1 MEGVGGRPCRN
12 VLWQGSG
19 CPRPWRGLADPF
31 PDLQTPRLLLRAT
44 SMSGPWLPAG
54 CRPWCGPSH
63 GRWRPETGLPMRW
76 GTSLGARCPKDTPP
90 PRCLATRKKMPHHIY
105 PQGTPRKEIASLPE
119 ALSSQGDPG
128 AEGRSPTELQAGQQ
142 QSQRRLPPSI
152 PHPLPAS
159 SPLLRSVSVVS
170 SKWPPCSPNRSK
182 SDPLIVERSQRLRA
196 LLPSAPSVG
205 PCAVACWLCRFPP
218 SCGPMDSNF
227 PEP

>member
-1 MEGVGGRPCRN
+1 MAEDHAETFCGREVAAQGHGGGWLILSQTCRHLVSCSEPPPC
-12 VLWQGSG
+12 LGLG
-19 CPRPWRGLADPF
+19 CPLAAGHGVVPPTGDGDLRQGFPCAGAPPWGLGVPKTLRRPGAL
-31 PDLQTPRLLLRAT
+31 PR
-44 SMSGPWLPAG
+44 
-54 CRPWCGPSH
+54 
-63 GRWRPETGLPMRW
+63 
-76 GTSLGARCPKDTPP
+76 
-90 PRCLATRKKMPHHIY
+90 RKKMPHHIY